1 MLSQVLADGAAVK
14 AEFKANLREGFSL
27 TSKHLSL
34 LTILIGEATLPPCRI
49 ELFTADTTYRIS
61 VDTDPP
67 GDFSDAKALTEQLL
81 YPRSRGWRQGPVL
94 GIVRPR
100 RSTIYVFRRDYWG
113 L

>member
-27 TSKHLSL
+27 TPKRLSS

-49 ELFTADTTYRIS
+49 ELLTDATHRIS

-81 YPRSRGWRQGPVL
+81 YPRSRGWRQRPGL
-94 GIVRPR
+94 GIDRPR

>member
-1 MLSQVLADGAAVK
+1 MLSRVLADGAAGE

-27 TSKHLSL
+27 TPKRLGS

-81 YPRSRGWRQGPVL
+81 YPRSRGWRQGSVL
-94 GIVRPR
+94 GINRPR